1 MTIFS
6 DDTFDENKTSN
17 DKLGAIIAKEY
28 IKWTNGDPFVVDYN
42 GNSLWTKPTARYFLT
57 FFNLHLNL

>member
-1 MTIFS
+1 MIVFS

-17 DKLGAIIAKEY
+17 DKLGTIIADAY

-42 GNSLWTKPTARYFLT
+42 GD
-57 FFNLHLNL
+57 